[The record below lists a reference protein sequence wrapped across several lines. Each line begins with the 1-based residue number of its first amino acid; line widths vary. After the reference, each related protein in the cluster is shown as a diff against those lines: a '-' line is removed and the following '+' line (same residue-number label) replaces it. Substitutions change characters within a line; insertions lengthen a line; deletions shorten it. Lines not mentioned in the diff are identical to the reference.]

1 MKKLI
6 VLVSLV
12 FSIFGS
18 IVSYAD
24 EWKQDSTGWQY
35 VLNDGSS
42 LKDRWF
48 EDPGTS
54 QNYHFD
60 SNGYMQSGVVT
71 VEGKEYYFNESGMLQ
86 TSVVIPD
93 GRMSSSTGE
102 IFKDVN
108 DGVTFLITWATDVK
122 VGNGKAVLIAIKNI
136 CDKPITIKSNLK
148 IVRNEKMKDLYL
160 FNPDSHSFYEERTI
174 NPNEAVGMNFVAP
187 NISEFY
193 TDETSFIVIPVVI
206 GNKEYSCYVY
216 TRTKITLHE
225 STERLNEIGS
235 VINR

>member
-42 LKDRWF
+42 LRDKWF
-48 EDPGTS
+48 REPGTD
-54 QNYHFD
+54 QFYHFD
-60 SNGYMQSGVVT
+60 SNGYMQTGIVT
-71 VEGKEYYFNESGMLQ
+71 VDGKEYYFNELGVLQ
-86 TSVVIPD
+86 TSTVIPD
-93 GRMSSSTGE
+93 GRMTASRGE
-102 IFKDVN
+102 IFSDVN

-122 VGNGKAVLIAIKNI
+122 VGNSKTVKIAIKNI

-160 FNPDSHSFYEERTI
+160 FDPNSFSFYEEKTI

-216 TRTKITLHE
+216 TRTKITFHE
-225 STERLNEIGS
+225 SAERMNEIGS
-235 VINR
+235 VINQ